1 MKPYGRSTKI
11 KKNLVDNHPQKGY
24 INWWEDEYNSIS
36 KGRARQQ
43 AKKEMQEDVCD
54 EIEIADIYRKGKLA
68 MIALEKM
75 KQMPR

>member
-24 INWWEDEYNSIS
+24 INWWETEYNSIS

-43 AKKEMQEDVCD
+43 AKKDIRE
-54 EIEIADIYRKGKLA
+54 EINA
-68 MIALEKM
+68 ALV
-75 KQMPR
+75 